1 MPTFDGGHYFL
12 TALVPI
18 RTDTVD
24 DGLAS
29 TSPVHALRKRLDMLA
44 PAAATPALRHEHSPF
59 EKNKLNHFARFV
71 VIDDVEYN
79 GREHGGKILS
89 LLDNLLAAQPQDH
102 LSCPFLLFAAEFDA
116 KSGADGERDSYLAV
130 LWHTMGDELRHIFR
144 FCHGFDGRVK
154 DEVSFAKYI
163 ADCQLQTTMS
173 FNDYYVDRLSLP
185 VWPANGNKWAAFAIV
200 GSAVASLGAFV
211 MGLFGAL
218 FLLAAQIFGGP
229 LELALHF
236 VVALAGL
243 GGIAFVLFILA
254 AYVSIMKAGAKPFP
268 AAPDSDL
275 PTVFKSLHLQRAFT
289 HFAIASQM
297 QAVGTD
303 AASAQKLYDDFAKF
317 IADNKPSN
325 LDYPTQAPGVIGI

>member
-18 RTDTVD
+18 RTDTVG

-29 TSPVHALRKRLDMLA
+29 TSPVHALSKRLDMLA
-44 PAAATPALRHEHSPF
+44 PTAETPALRREHSPF

-71 VIDDVEYN
+71 IIEDVEYN

-116 KSGADGERDSYLAV
+116 KSGADGERDSYLAA

-144 FCHGFDGRVK
+144 FCQGFDGRVK

-173 FNDYYVDRLSLP
+173 FNDYYVDSVDKILIR
-185 VWPANGNKWAAFAIV
+185 PAKKPLWVAAIIALGLIGALVLVVAKLFMQPLALDWRFAI
-200 GSAVASLGAFV
+200 GVAICV
-211 MGLFGAL
+211 VGAL
-218 FLLAAQIFGGP
+218 VI
-229 LELALHF
+229 ALT
-236 VVALAGL
+236 VGYVA
-243 GGIAFVLFILA
+243 
-254 AYVSIMKAGAKPFP
+254 IMATGSRPFP
-268 AAPDSDL
+268 AAPDSGL
-275 PTVFKSLHLQRAFT
+275 PTVLKSLHLQRAFT